1 MVMLENAV
9 LEFCAGSRI
18 SIGIS
23 SCKIELHIQSV
34 FDILFKFSS
43 YYIREMLCWF
53 DY

>member
-9 LEFCAGSRI
+9 LEFCA
-18 SIGIS
+18 IGIS